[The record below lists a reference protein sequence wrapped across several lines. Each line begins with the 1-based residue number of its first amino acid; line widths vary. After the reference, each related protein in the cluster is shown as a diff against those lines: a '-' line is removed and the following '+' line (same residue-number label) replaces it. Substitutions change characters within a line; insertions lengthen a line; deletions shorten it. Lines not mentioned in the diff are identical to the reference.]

1 MSVIRRL
8 LLIVVMLAAWEAVA
22 RSGMVNP
29 IVCPSLIAIAREVG
43 LLVAQ
48 GDRLMQVWHSLYRAL
63 AGFLLA
69 VAVGV
74 PLGAA
79 IGRVRWLE
87 RIVDPILSTTYPV
100 PKIALY
106 PIFIFALGIG
116 SLSKVTLVFLECLY
130 PIILNSA
137 AGVRTVDRVLV
148 WSALNMGASRVQV
161 LRKIVLPAAAPA
173 IFAGFRIAMPI
184 ALVIVIITEMIG
196 SADGLGYF
204 VMASLADLR
213 TDRMLAGVVAIAVI
227 GVVLDALLTRARH
240 LAIFWER
247 HEAVLDAVR

>member
-29 IVCPSLIAIAREVG
+29 IICPSLMAIAREVG
-43 LLVAQ
+43 QLVAQ
-48 GDRLMQVWHSLYRAL
+48 GDRLMQAWHSLYRAL

-74 PLGAA
+74 PLGVI

-87 RIVDPILSTTYPV
+87 RIFDPLLSATYPV

-130 PIILNSA
+130 PIVLNSA
-137 AGVRTVDRVLV
+137 AGVRTAERVLI
-148 WSALNMGASRVQV
+148 WSALNMGASRMQV

-227 GVVLDALLTRARH
+227 GVVLDALLTRARR